1 LQRKRTQKNK
11 EDKSTT
17 ANGTVIDPE
26 NTEPG
31 QNSQEGEVKGQRKQP
46 KKKKKK

>member
-1 LQRKRTQKNK
+1 LERKRSHKNK
-11 EDKSTT
+11 VDKRDAS
-17 ANGTVIDPE
+17 GTVIDPE

-31 QNSQEGEVKGQRKQP
+31 QNGQAGEVKGQRKQP